1 MFHTRLL
8 KVPVTCE
15 EANSSPDSKHWK
27 KEMKEQ
33 DESDPHGLTPVPKN
47 KSVVGGRYIYSV
59 TLTPVILVMSKT
71 KLDM

>member
-33 DESDPHGLTPVPKN
+33 EESDPHGLTPIPKN
-47 KSVVGGRYIYSV
+47 KSVVGGR
-59 TLTPVILVMSKT
+59 
-71 KLDM
+71 